1 MYNVETTR
9 QFRRRLNGLPVPLQ
23 QRIVDKIDRVAA
35 NPYAAHANV
44 TKLQGRDG
52 YRLRVGDW
60 RIIYDLIDDR
70 LVMMVLELDAR
81 GGIY

>member
-35 NPYAAHANV
+35 SPYAAHANV
-44 TKLQGRDG
+44 TKLQGRNG

-81 GGIY
+81 RGIY